1 MPRRVTR
8 RKRADPARD
17 SRRRPEDT
25 VRQDILE
32 LDSARHPRIAE
43 LRLSL
48 EDVEALRI
56 VLSGGSVVDWH
67 KASFADRDAVDRLLR
82 LHLIDPDD
90 PIDRRRLRYVY
101 NEAVTYVEEFRG
113 MRLPPELRS
122 PADVRDVFVWASDTH
137 GFRRRQMLSCTTL
150 KLMHVISHMEAADLK
165 LRADVS
171 EYDLLELAHR
181 RVVQCADRMRSDGVP
196 IVSFYGS
203 RKTRASVIQKL
214 LAKRDNVAATIF
226 DKARYRV
233 IVRDQ
238 ADLLPA
244 LTQLVRELVPYNHII
259 PGQSHNNLIDPA
271 LIETALPPE
280 EAERLQ
286 PLVEDVLRAETA
298 KNEFSGSTYR
308 MVNFITD
315 IPVRLPDSRLPRDTD
330 VTFGRVVFVMAEF
343 QLVDAATAK
352 TNELG
357 DNAHDVYKERQRE
370 RVKARLGRGAY
381 VRQ

>member
-1 MPRRVTR
+1 M
-8 RKRADPARD
+8 
-17 SRRRPEDT
+17 
-25 VRQDILE
+25 RQDILE